1 MGFSFGFFDAKNLD
15 RVYTA
20 KNFTEYLS
28 TLICNGVQDTVGE
41 QLAVTRKSSTEIAI
55 GTGKA
60 WLNGHYFLNDTEY
73 ILDVSR
79 YADASSEK
87 YISICICCD
96 ENEVVRD
103 CHLEIIE
110 GVPAERPVISYP
122 ENSANKTYMTL
133 AAVLL
138 KPEEILAE
146 DAVLDCRD
154 DSIHCGYMKCIL
166 GKCGVLEMLG
176 RITALEENFK
186 KLESNLLSIQRVL
199 GMVKYT
205 YPDVDKDGVLTTGDG
220 EYLLEFIAEYTM
232 GMYKEY
238 GDYKSSWKAYA
249 EKNSLDSELFPDATG
264 DGEITDEDVALINEF
279 IASVMH
285 GIYTN
290 DADGFQKCA
299 ESHYNAISTIYV
311 KGINIKTL
319 QSLTPEAYESLPE
332 KDPET
337 IYCIQDA
344 Q

>member
-1 MGFSFGFFDAKNLD
+1 M
-15 RVYTA
+15 
-20 KNFTEYLS
+20 
-28 TLICNGVQDTVGE
+28 
-41 QLAVTRKSSTEIAI
+41 
-55 GTGKA
+55 
-60 WLNGHYFLNDTEY
+60 
-73 ILDVSR
+73 DVSR

-96 ENEVVRD
+96 ESENVRD

-122 ENSANKTYMTL
+122 ENSANKTYLTL

-205 YPDVDKDGVLTTGDG
+205 YPDVNKDGVVSADDVNYLKEFVS
-220 EYLLEFIAEYTM
+220 EYINGKYAA
-232 GMYKEY
+232 Y
-238 GDYKSSWKAYA
+238 GDYKSSWKVFA
-249 EKNSLDSELFPDATG
+249 EENGLDNGLFPDVTG
-264 DGEITDEDVALINEF
+264 DGEITVDDISIITQF
-279 IASVMH
+279 IAETMQGSHINNV
-285 GIYTN
+285 
-290 DADGFQKCA
+290 DGFQKFA
-299 ESHYNAISTIYV
+299 ESYYNAISTIYV
-311 KGINIKTL
+311 KGINITTL
-319 QSLTPEAYESLPE
+319 QALTPEAYESLPE